1 LNESKIAID
10 LYNFMRT
17 FIYIEAILASNQQT
31 KNNMKI
37 SSIETLKPCAFCG
50 NMEDLRRGLCGIC
63 FEDQYGN

>member
-1 LNESKIAID
+1 
-10 LYNFMRT
+10 MRT